1 MRMWTLPD
9 DPRRGLMKYH
19 SRFPRVAPLAVVA
32 ALMVAA
38 IFASHSTALAQQSA
52 QPAQPVKPRPQAA
65 QAAKPAQAAPSTPV
79 TQAAAP
85 ASGGV
90 QPQLLGQ
97 YGDWGAYTAT
107 PGGKKVCFA
116 LAKPAGSQTNPA
128 GRPRDAAYMFIS
140 SRPAEK
146 VRDEVS
152 IIIGYGFKPNSDAT
166 IDLAGTNFAMYTQND
181 GAWIKN
187 AAEEARL
194 VESMRKGA
202 DLVVKGVSARGT
214 QSSDTYSL
222 KGLAQALDRVGQEC
236 K

>member
-1 MRMWTLPD
+1 
-9 DPRRGLMKYH
+9 MKYH

-222 KGLAQALDRVGQEC
+222 KGLVQALDRVGQEC

>member
-1 MRMWTLPD
+1 
-9 DPRRGLMKYH
+9 
-19 SRFPRVAPLAVVA
+19 
-32 ALMVAA
+32 MVAA
-38 IFASHSTALAQQSA
+38 AVMVVATFANHSMVLAQQPT
-52 QPAQPVKPRPQAA
+52 QPAQPAKPRPQAV
-65 QAAKPAQAAPSTPV
+65 QSAKPAAAAPV
-79 TQAAAP
+79 TQASAP

-90 QPQLLGQ
+90 QPLLLGQ

-116 LAKPAGSQTNPA
+116 LAKPAGSQMNPA
-128 GRPRDAAYMFIS
+128 NRPRDAAYMFIS

-152 IIIGYGFKPNSDAT
+152 IIIGYGFKPNTDAT
-166 IDLAGTNFAMYTQND
+166 IDLGGTNFAMYTQND

-194 VESMRKGA
+194 IESMRKGA

-222 KGLAQALDRVGQEC
+222 KGLAQALERVGQEC

>member
-1 MRMWTLPD
+1 
-9 DPRRGLMKYH
+9 MKYH

-38 IFASHSTALAQQSA
+38 IFASHSTALAQQTA

>member
-1 MRMWTLPD
+1 
-9 DPRRGLMKYH
+9 MKYH

>member
-1 MRMWTLPD
+1 
-9 DPRRGLMKYH
+9 MKYH

-38 IFASHSTALAQQSA
+38 IFASHSTALAQQTA
-52 QPAQPVKPRPQAA
+52 PPAQPVKPRPQAA
-65 QAAKPAQAAPSTPV
+65 QAAKPPQAAPSTPV

-166 IDLAGTNFAMYTQND
+166 VDLAGTNFAMYTQND

>member
-1 MRMWTLPD
+1 
-9 DPRRGLMKYH
+9 MKYH

-187 AAEEARL
+187 AAEETRL

>member
-1 MRMWTLPD
+1 MN
-9 DPRRGLMKYH
+9 YH

>member
-1 MRMWTLPD
+1 
-9 DPRRGLMKYH
+9 MKYH

-38 IFASHSTALAQQSA
+38 IFASHSTALAQQTA

-65 QAAKPAQAAPSTPV
+65 QAAKPPQAAPSTPV

>member
-1 MRMWTLPD
+1 
-9 DPRRGLMKYH
+9 MKYH
-19 SRFPRVAPLAVVA
+19 GRFPRVAPLGVAAAVRVVA
-32 ALMVAA
+32 T
-38 IFASHSTALAQQSA
+38 FACHSRALAQQPV
-52 QPAQPVKPRPQAA
+52 QPAQPVKPRPQAT
-65 QAAKPAQAAPSTPV
+65 QAAKPAQPAASAPV
-79 TQAAAP
+79 TQASAP
-85 ASGGV
+85 PTGGV
-90 QPQLLGQ
+90 QPLLLGQ

-116 LAKPAGSQTNPA
+116 LAKPAGSQTVPA
-128 GRPRDAAYMFIS
+128 NRPRDAAYMFIS

-152 IIIGYGFKPNSDAT
+152 IIIGYGFKPNADAT
-166 IDLAGTNFAMYTQND
+166 IDLGGTNFAMYTQND

-202 DLVVKGVSARGT
+202 DLVVKGTSARGT

>member
-1 MRMWTLPD
+1 
-9 DPRRGLMKYH
+9 MKYH

-65 QAAKPAQAAPSTPV
+65 QAAKPAPAAPSTPV

>member
-1 MRMWTLPD
+1 
-9 DPRRGLMKYH
+9 MKYH

-52 QPAQPVKPRPQAA
+52 PSARPAKPRPQAA
-65 QAAKPAQAAPSTPV
+65 QAAKPAQVTPSTPV